1 MVQILLEFGADI
13 NKQNGLGNT
22 ALYLAADNDNLAL
35 VEFLV
40 NYNVKEKGAKID
52 LGVTKGDN
60 DCVTPIMIATIKG
73 HTEIVR
79 FLMQEDANLTK
90 RDEKDHTI
98 LHLAAM
104 NNRHEVLALLAAKNE
119 ELVAELANRPN
130 HEENTALHLAT
141 QAGHLET
148 VRELLKVVNQ
158 DDVDNK
164 NWDEQTPSHL
174 AAAKGHSEVLGLLLQ
189 NDPNSIFDKDEEDDT
204 PLHLA
209 AKNKQSSTVKTLLA
223 AGKLI
228 VNAQQ
233 S

>member
-1 MVQILLEFGADI
+1 MVQILLDFGADI
-13 NKQNGLGNT
+13 NKQNSLGNT
-22 ALYLAADNDNLAL
+22 ALYLAAENDNLVL

-40 NYNVKEKGAKID
+40 KEKAQID
-52 LGVTKGDN
+52 GDEPG
-60 DCVTPIMIATIKG
+60 DEPVDKPGVTPIMIATIKG

-79 FLMQEDANLTK
+79 FLMQADASLKN
-90 RDEKDHTI
+90 RDENDHTI

-104 NNRHEVLALLAAKNE
+104 NNRHEVLAVLADKNE
-119 ELVAELANRPN
+119 ELVAKLAKMPN
-130 HEENTALHLAT
+130 NMENTALHLAA

-148 VRELLKVVNQ
+148 VRELLKEVYKP
-158 DDVDNK
+158 DVDNK

-174 AAAKGHSEVLGLLLQ
+174 AAAKGHSEVLGLLLH
-189 NDPNSIFDKDEEDDT
+189 NDPNSIFDKDEEDNT

-209 AKNKQSSTVKTLLA
+209 AKNKQSSTVGTLLA

-228 VNAQQ
+228 VNEQQ